1 MLDNYE
7 DILTVDDL
15 VDLLKIGR
23 NTAYQLINTGQIK
36 SIKLGRIHRIPW
48 QNVIAYIIE
57 RSR

>member
-15 VDLLKIGR
+15 TEMLIIGR
-23 NTAYQLINTGQIK
+23 NTAYHLINTGQIK
-36 SIKLGRIHRIPW
+36 SVKIGRIHRIPR
-48 QNVIAYIIE
+48 QNVINYIIE